1 LSFLGRRVEE
11 LGAPCDDDDDDEGC
25 GSSWLIVN
33 CCRSFSTV
41 DGSRTTV
48 FLVGPGG
55 LGESLDFFALPFH
68 GRLFGCGPHP
78 VVEVDDSLFSDFCFF
93 FPSDFVMVKIG

>member
-1 LSFLGRRVEE
+1 MQVILNG
-11 LGAPCDDDDDDEGC
+11 GWIQND
-25 GSSWLIVN
+25 
-33 CCRSFSTV
+33 
-41 DGSRTTV
+41 

-55 LGESLDFFALPFH
+55 FGESLDFFALPFH

-78 VVEVDDSLFSDFCFF
+78 VVKVDDGLFSIFCFF